1 MEAIRA
7 IEVTGTIDEERQLHL
22 DQPLPVVGPN
32 RVRVIILFA
41 EETDFDE
48 GEWLKAV
55 ARNPAFDFLNDPEE
69 DIYSLEDGHP
79 YHTKG

>member
-22 DQPLPVVGPN
+22 DKPLPVVGPN
-32 RVRVIILFA
+32 RVRVIILFP

-48 GEWLKAV
+48 GEWLRAV
-55 ARNPAFDFLNDPEE
+55 ARNPAFDFLNDAEE
-69 DIYSLEDGHP
+69 DIYSLEDGRP
-79 YHTKG
+79 YHAEG